1 MGDARKIGPC
11 PTSLTG
17 PSRDLAPPL
26 ETAGLVQKPIIAPS
40 VRNDIEVRLKMT
52 CPSISRPGA
61 AVIAEQVL
69 SFEMT
74 MFNPAKH

>member
-1 MGDARKIGPC
+1 MGDARKIARAP
-11 PTSLTG
+11 PRSLDRAAT
-17 PSRDLAPPL
+17 RAPPL

-52 CPSISRPGA
+52 GPSISRPGA

-69 SFEMT
+69 VVR
-74 MFNPAKH
+74 K